1 MSGKTVG
8 SAILILVIGNFFAT
22 FCDVFIKMAG
32 ESVAVYQFTFMRLL
46 MICFVLLPLAYKH
59 INFKGDIGLKLHLLR
74 GNLWVLASVL
84 LIISLTALPL
94 ATANAVFYIA
104 PILIVL
110 FAGIFFKEKITQG
123 IVIAAVSGFVGV
135 LIILR
140 PSEVSWGMISAVIF
154 SVVLATNSLL
164 IRKLPKNQNL
174 FFGLLIT
181 HVSALP
187 LTACLAIWEGAPWHA
202 SGFLYAGASAVCSIV
217 YSLACLQGY
226 RYVAS
231 SQVSSAEYSGLLFAA
246 ILGWIIFNESID
258 FYLVIGALF
267 IIVPLAYLSNRDM
280 RKRKAEERLSVIR
293 SQLDAG

>member
-1 MSGKTVG
+1 MSGKTIG

-32 ESVAVYQFTFMRLL
+32 SSVAVYQFTFMRLV
-46 MICFVLLPLAYKH
+46 MICLVLLPLAYKH
-59 INFKGDIGLKLHLLR
+59 IDFKGDIGLKLHLLR

-110 FAGIFFKEKITQG
+110 FAGIFFKEKITMG

-140 PSEVSWGMISAVIF
+140 PSDVSWGMISAVLF

-181 HVSALP
+181 HLSALP
-187 LTACLAIWEGAPWHA
+187 LTACLALWEGGSWNMD
-202 SGFLYAGASAVCSIV
+202 GLLYAGASAMCSIV

-231 SQVSSAEYSGLLFAA
+231 SQVSSAEYSGLLFAV

-258 FYLVIGALF
+258 FFFVIGALF
-267 IIVPLAYLSNRDM
+267 IILPLAYLGSRDR
-280 RKRKAEERLSVIR
+280 RKRKAEERMSVVR

>member
-1 MSGKTVG
+1 MSGKTVS

-22 FCDVFIKMAG
+22 LCDVFIKMVGSSMSA
-32 ESVAVYQFTFMRLL
+32 YQFTLMRLV
-46 MICFVLLPLAYKH
+46 MICLILLPLAYKH
-59 INFKGDIGLKLHLLR
+59 INFKGEVGLKLHVLR
-74 GNLWVLASVL
+74 GNLWVLASIL
-84 LIISLTALPL
+84 LIISLSQLPL

-110 FAGIFFKEKITQG
+110 FAGIFFKEKITTG
-123 IVIAAVSGFVGV
+123 IVIAACSGFVGV

-140 PSEVSWGMISAVIF
+140 PSEVSWGMISAVSF
-154 SVVLATNSLL
+154 SVLLATNSLL

-187 LTACLAIWEGAPWHA
+187 LTAGLALWENGPWHF
-202 SGFLYAGASAVCSIV
+202 SGLIYAGASAVCAMI

-231 SQVSSAEYSGLLFAA
+231 SQVSSAEYSGLLFAV
-246 ILGWIIFNESID
+246 ILGWVVFHESID
-258 FYLVIGALF
+258 FFLVIGALF
-267 IIVPLAYLSNRDM
+267 IIVPLAYLSHRDR
-280 RKRKAEERLSVIR
+280 RKRKAEECLSVAR

>member
-1 MSGKTVG
+1 MSGKTIG

-32 ESVAVYQFTFMRLL
+32 SSVAVYQFTFMRLV
-46 MICFVLLPLAYKH
+46 MICLVLLPLAYKH
-59 INFKGDIGLKLHLLR
+59 IDFKGGIGLKLHLLR

-110 FAGIFFKEKITQG
+110 FAGIFFKEKITMG

-140 PSEVSWGMISAVIF
+140 PSDVSWGMISAVLF

-181 HVSALP
+181 HLSALP
-187 LTACLAIWEGAPWHA
+187 LTACLAIWEGASWNMD
-202 SGFLYAGASAVCSIV
+202 GLLYAGASAMCSIV

-231 SQVSSAEYSGLLFAA
+231 SQVSSAEYSGLLFAV

-258 FYLVIGALF
+258 FFFVIGALF
-267 IIVPLAYLSNRDM
+267 IILPLAYLGNRDR
-280 RKRKAEERLSVIR
+280 RKRKAEERMSVVR

>member
-8 SAILILVIGNFFAT
+8 SAILILVIGNFFAIL
-22 FCDVFIKMAG
+22 CDVFIKMAG
-32 ESVAVYQFTFMRLL
+32 SSVAVYQFTFMRLL
-46 MICFVLLPLAYKH
+46 MSCIVVLPLAYKH
-59 INFKGDIGLKLHLLR
+59 ISFKGDIGLKLHVLR
-74 GNLWVLASVL
+74 GNLWVLASL
-84 LIISLTALPL
+84 LLVFSLTQLPL

-110 FAGIFFKEKITQG
+110 FAGIFYKEKITAG

-140 PSEVSWGMISAVIF
+140 PSEVSWGMISAVSF

-187 LTACLAIWEGAPWHA
+187 LTACLALWEGEPWNFD
-202 SGFLYAGASAVCSIV
+202 GLLYAGGSAVCSIF

-246 ILGWIIFNESID
+246 ILGWIIFNEPVD
-258 FYLVIGALF
+258 MFLVFGALF
-267 IIVPLAYLSNRDM
+267 IILPLAYLSHQDR
-280 RKRKAEERLSVIR
+280 RKRKAEERLSVVR

>member
-1 MSGKTVG
+1 MSGKTIG

-32 ESVAVYQFTFMRLL
+32 SSVAVYQFTFMRLV
-46 MICFVLLPLAYKH
+46 MICLVLLPLAYKH
-59 INFKGDIGLKLHLLR
+59 IDFKGDIGLKLHLLR

-110 FAGIFFKEKITQG
+110 FAGIFFKEKITMG

-140 PSEVSWGMISAVIF
+140 PSDISWGMISAVLF

-181 HVSALP
+181 HLSALP
-187 LTACLAIWEGAPWHA
+187 LTACLALWEGAPWNMD
-202 SGFLYAGASAVCSIV
+202 GLLYAGASAMCSIV

-231 SQVSSAEYSGLLFAA
+231 SQVSSAEYSGLLFAV

-258 FYLVIGALF
+258 FFFVIGALF
-267 IIVPLAYLSNRDM
+267 IILPLAYLGNRDRRR
-280 RKRKAEERLSVIR
+280 RKSEERMSVVR